1 MKVSVSTVLYPSI
14 KYRGSSEGKHFNGP
28 VSINYRGSS
37 EGKGFNPYTIGILVN
52 VRVSMVLYP

>member
-1 MKVSVSTVLYPSI
+1 MIYGTVIITSWTA
-14 KYRGSSEGKHFNGP
+14 SCEGKRFNGP
-28 VSINYRGSS
+28 ISIKYRGSS